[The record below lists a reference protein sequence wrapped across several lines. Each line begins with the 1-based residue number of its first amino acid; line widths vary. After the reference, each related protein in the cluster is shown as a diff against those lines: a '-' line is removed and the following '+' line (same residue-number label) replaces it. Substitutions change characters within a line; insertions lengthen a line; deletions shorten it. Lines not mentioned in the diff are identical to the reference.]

1 MLTNAR
7 LEAAEI
13 VAFATKNDIPE
24 TLAVLLRDFT
34 KEPRKL
40 NSNDMQIAI
49 DFLSTPDKVTI
60 FLTLSK

>member
-1 MLTNAR
+1 MLTKAR

-13 VAFATKNDIPE
+13 VAFVTKNDIPE
-24 TLAVLLRDFT
+24 ALAVLLKDFT

-49 DFLSTPDKVTI
+49 DFS
-60 FLTLSK
+60 